1 MQMLTQTPIVEAI
14 YTRELDQSPYAI
26 ELINAVRSITG
37 ADIVSCY
44 AEFDT
49 YLSEIPKQ
57 KNISNDFVHYSCLKL
72 FIRDSSEHD
81 NYDWLNKEI
90 QTIFERFI
98 INYKDA
104 IDWHRSYTPEELQ
117 YYGWLNTPK
126 TQWDNSKVITPKQ
139 GDKHSD
145 KIEVIIES
153 FDELARWH
161 YMSDSLKTINSMS
174 IINKLR
180 ADVKCG
186 WDEQRNRM
194 NLFVILPCEINDDI
208 RDTLTRSMFAV
219 VKGKDIWEVI
229 TNNNF
234 TPIFKNR
241 SSLSA
246 QEMFNLLR
254 G

>member
-1 MQMLTQTPIVEAI
+1 MQMLTQTPIVKAI
-14 YTRELDQSPYAI
+14 YTREVDQSLYAI
-26 ELINAVRSITG
+26 ELINAVKAITG

-57 KNISNDFVHYSCLKL
+57 KNIGNHFVHYSYLKL
-72 FIRDSSEHD
+72 FIRDSYERD
-81 NYDWLNKEI
+81 NYDWFNKKI
-90 QTIFERFI
+90 HTIFAEFI
-98 INYKDA
+98 LKYKDA
-104 IDWHRSYTPEELQ
+104 IDWHRSYTPEELR

-126 TQWDNSKVITPKQ
+126 TKWDNSKTITPKQ
-139 GDKHSD
+139 GDKYSD

-153 FDELARWH
+153 FDKLAGWH

-186 WDEQRNRM
+186 WDEQRNKM

-219 VKGKDIWEVI
+219 VKEKDIWEVI
-229 TNNNF
+229 TKNNF

-246 QEMFNLLR
+246 QEMFNLLKE
-254 G
+254 